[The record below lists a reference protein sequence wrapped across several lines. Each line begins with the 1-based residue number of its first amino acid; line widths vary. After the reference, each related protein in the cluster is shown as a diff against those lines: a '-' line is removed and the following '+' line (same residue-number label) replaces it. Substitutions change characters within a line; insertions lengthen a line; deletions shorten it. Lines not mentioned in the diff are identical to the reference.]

1 MLCNF
6 LVWTLNHLKKKKK
19 KIGNEN
25 IRKVTSKTYLWQFDF
40 FFSAAS
46 IAQNSPEL
54 NIRFI
59 DSFIQGFLV
68 LYLGS
73 ALFSQLFGIFLK
85 KKTHHMSIVHQLN
98 GRHISGKSCKV
109 KIGHIVPCCI
119 YFGIPFAFR
128 MKCMHM

>member
-1 MLCNF
+1 MDTKPF
-6 LVWTLNHLKKKKK
+6 KKKEK

-85 KKTHHMSIVHQLN
+85 KKTHHMSIVH
-98 GRHISGKSCKV
+98 
-109 KIGHIVPCCI
+109 
-119 YFGIPFAFR
+119 
-128 MKCMHM
+128 